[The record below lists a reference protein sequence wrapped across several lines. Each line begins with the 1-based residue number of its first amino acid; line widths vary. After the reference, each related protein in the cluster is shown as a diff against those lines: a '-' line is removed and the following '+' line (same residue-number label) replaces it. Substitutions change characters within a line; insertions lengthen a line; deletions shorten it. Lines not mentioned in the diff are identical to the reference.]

1 MHRTKSHPPGVHSYQ
16 VGEVVAVLARHKPAG
31 VAEASDVL
39 DIRLQARGVALQD
52 DVDEGGKEVI
62 SRGRLI
68 LGDLD
73 GVEDV
78 LAASGDAG

>member
-1 MHRTKSHPPGVHSYQ
+1 MHSYQ
-16 VGEVVAVLARHKPAG
+16 VGEVVAVLVRHKSAG
-31 VAEASDVL
+31 VAEVSDVL
-39 DIRLQARGVALQD
+39 DVRLQARGVALQD
-52 DVDEGGKEVI
+52 DADEGGKEVI

-78 LAASGDAG
+78 LAASGDAGELVPRHSL